1 MEVFLIKALQ
11 LMLSLSIL
19 VLLHEGGHFFFSK
32 LFGVRVEKFYLFF
45 DPWFHLFEFKPKNS
59 DTTYGLGWLPLGG
72 YCKISGMI
80 DESFDTEQLKQPMQP
95 YEFRSKPAWQRM
107 LIMIGGVLV
116 NFLLA
121 LFIYSMI
128 LFHWGDDYVATKHM
142 TQGMKFNTEAKAL
155 GFQDHDILVGTD
167 KGEFKTYDGDM
178 YRDLSTATRVNIIRG
193 GKPMSLNLPGD
204 LDMLSMIKESPRFVE
219 VYIPLQ
225 IDSVMKDSPASKLGL
240 VKGDKVLTVNGKK
253 VESFNDF
260 QLEMG
265 RVNDMLTAATS
276 HQDSVKAL
284 TASVEYVKA
293 SGDTLKNSVLLQ
305 ASDEGV
311 KFGFYNHPVMLNYE
325 VTHISYGFFQSFP
338 AGVKY
343 GWNVLSGYVG
353 DMKYVFTKEGAN
365 SLGGFGALGSLFP
378 SMWDWHAFWMMTAF
392 LSIILAFMNILPIP
406 ALDGGHVFFLL
417 YEVITGRKPG
427 DKFMERAE
435 YVGFGILLLLLVV
448 ANLNDVL
455 RFFGLM

>member
-178 YRDLSTATRVNIIRG
+178 YRDLSTATRVDIIRG

-305 ASDEGV
+305 SGDEGV
-311 KFGFYNHPVMLNYE
+311 KFGFYNHPVMLDYK

-353 DMKYVFTKEGAN
+353 DMKYVFTKEGAKR
-365 SLGGFGALGSLFP
+365 LGGFGALGSLFP
-378 SMWDWHAFWMMTAF
+378 SMWDWHAFWIMTAF
-392 LSIILAFMNILPIP
+392 LSIILALMNILPIR

>member
-80 DESFDTEQLKQPMQP
+80 DESFDTEQMKQPEQP
-95 YEFRSKPAWQRM
+95 YEFRSKPAWQRL

-116 NFLLA
+116 NFVLA

-128 LFHWGDDYVATKHM
+128 LFHWGEDYVATKDM

-155 GFQDHDILVGTD
+155 GFQDHDILVGTEF
-167 KGEFKTYDGDM
+167 GTFKTFDGDM
-178 YRDLSTATRVNIIRG
+178 YRDLSTATRVDIIRG

-240 VKGDKVLTVNGKK
+240 VKGDKILTVNGKK
-253 VESFNDF
+253 MESFNDY

-265 RVNDMLTAATS
+265 RVNDVLTAATS

-284 TASVEYVKA
+284 TAQVTYLKA

-311 KFGFYNHPVMLNYE
+311 KFGFYNHLVMRDYK

-338 AGVKY
+338 AGIKY

-353 DMKYVFTKEGAN
+353 DMKYVFTKEGAK

-417 YEVITGRKPG
+417 YEIITGRKPG

-435 YVGFGILLLLLVV
+435 YVGFAILLLLLVV

-455 RFFGLM
+455 RFFHLM

>member
-178 YRDLSTATRVNIIRG
+178 YRALSTATRVDIIRG
-193 GKPMSLNLPGD
+193 DKPMSLNLPGD

-240 VKGDKVLTVNGKK
+240 VKGDKILTVNGKK

-265 RVNDMLTAATS
+265 RVNDVLTAATS

-284 TASVEYVKA
+284 TANVEYVKA

-305 ASDEGV
+305 AGDEGV
-311 KFGFYNHPVMLNYE
+311 KFGFYNHPVMHDYK

-353 DMKYVFTKEGAN
+353 DMKYVFTKEGAK

>member
-178 YRDLSTATRVNIIRG
+178 YRDLSTATRVDIIRG

-284 TASVEYVKA
+284 TANVEYVKA
-293 SGDTLKNSVLLQ
+293 SGDTLKNSVMLQ
-305 ASDEGV
+305 AGDEGV
-311 KFGFYNHPVMLNYE
+311 KFGFYNHPVMLDYK

-353 DMKYVFTKEGAN
+353 DMKYVFTKEGAK
-365 SLGGFGALGSLFP
+365 SLAVSEPWVASSLLCGIG
-378 SMWDWHAFWMMTAF
+378 M
-392 LSIILAFMNILPIP
+392 LS
-406 ALDGGHVFFLL
+406 G
-417 YEVITGRKPG
+417 
-427 DKFMERAE
+427 
-435 YVGFGILLLLLVV
+435 
-448 ANLNDVL
+448 
-455 RFFGLM
+455 

>member
-178 YRDLSTATRVNIIRG
+178 YRDLSTATRVDIIRG
-193 GKPMSLNLPGD
+193 GKPMSLNLPGN

-240 VKGDKVLTVNGKK
+240 VKGDKILTVNGKK

-265 RVNDMLTAATS
+265 RVNDILTVATS

-305 ASDEGV
+305 AGDEGV
-311 KFGFYNHPVMLNYE
+311 KFGFYNHPVMLDYK

-353 DMKYVFTKEGAN
+353 DMKYVFTKEGAK